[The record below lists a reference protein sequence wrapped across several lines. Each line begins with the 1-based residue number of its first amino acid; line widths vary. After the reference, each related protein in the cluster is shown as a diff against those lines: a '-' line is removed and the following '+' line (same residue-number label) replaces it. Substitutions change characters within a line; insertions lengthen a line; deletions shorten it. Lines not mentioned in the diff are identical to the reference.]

1 MTATATATA
10 AATAAP
16 YHNKKVILDTSFSFR
31 KQSTDQS
38 NIDRIL
44 TLNGSTKKRDQ
55 ARNSKLVELL
65 FYLNILSIYFNYVL
79 NYIQFVPLPITYT
92 YIVSQIVRP
101 LL

>member
-1 MTATATATA
+1 M
-10 AATAAP
+10 
-16 YHNKKVILDTSFSFR
+16 LDTSFSFR

-55 ARNSKLVELL
+55 ARNSKLVEL

-79 NYIQFVPLPITYT
+79 YYIQFVPLPIMYT
-92 YIVSQIVRP
+92 YIVFQIVRP

>member
-1 MTATATATA
+1 MTATATTA
-10 AATAAP
+10 P
-16 YHNKKVILDTSFSFR
+16 CHNKKVTLDTSFSFR
-31 KQSTDQS
+31 KQRTDQS

-55 ARNSKLVELL
+55 ARNSKLVEL

-79 NYIQFVPLPITYT
+79 YYMQFVPLPITYT
-92 YIVSQIVRP
+92 YIVFQIVRP